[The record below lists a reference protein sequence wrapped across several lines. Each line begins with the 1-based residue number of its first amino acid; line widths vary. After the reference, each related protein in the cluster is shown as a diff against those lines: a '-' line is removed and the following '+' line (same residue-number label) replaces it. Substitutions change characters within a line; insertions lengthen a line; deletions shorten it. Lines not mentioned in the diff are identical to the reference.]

1 MLNLTKLE
9 KEKILKYLYK
19 NYQNI
24 NFDNIDKDDFF
35 KKNTGLNFFEKEE
48 LLLAVSSLVF
58 EDLDKNFLKE
68 TKSNINKITKTNDK
82 ISFLLNKR
90 FQLEARNKNL
100 IKKIFIHLIRN
111 NNSNKVLNY
120 IYSVAD
126 IIWKI
131 SSDRSVDFNYYT
143 KRLILSSVYL
153 KILILIFYRDNLTNK
168 DIELEIQKSL
178 EHIKLVSQF
187 KIKFNFLK
195 NVKEFFS
202 LFLFKKLVAVFKL
215 F

>member
-9 KEKILKYLYK
+9 KEKILKYFYK

-35 KKNTGLNFFEKEE
+35 KKNTRLNFFEKEE

-153 KILILIFYRDNLTNK
+153 KILILIFYRDNLTEK
-168 DIELEIQKSL
+168 DIEVEIQKSL

-202 LFLFKKLVAVFKL
+202 LFSIQKAGRGF
-215 F
+215 

>member
-9 KEKILKYLYK
+9 KEKILKYFYK

-35 KKNTGLNFFEKEE
+35 KKNTRLNFFEKEE

-90 FQLEARNKNL
+90 FQLEAINKNL
-100 IKKIFIHLIRN
+100 IKKIFIHLIKN

-153 KILILIFYRDNLTNK
+153 KILILIFYRDNLTEK

-195 NVKEFFS
+195 NIKEFFS
-202 LFLFKKLVAVFKL
+202 LFLIQKAGRGF
-215 F
+215 

>member
-9 KEKILKYLYK
+9 KEKILKYFYK

-24 NFDNIDKDDFF
+24 NFDNFDKDDFF

-90 FQLEARNKNL
+90 FQLEARNNNL
-100 IKKIFIHLIRN
+100 IKKIFIHLIKN

-153 KILILIFYRDNLTNK
+153 KILILIFYRDNLTDK

-202 LFLFKKLVAVFKL
+202 LFSIQKAGRGF
-215 F
+215 

>member
-9 KEKILKYLYK
+9 KEKILKYFYK

-58 EDLDKNFLKE
+58 EDLEKNFLKE

-100 IKKIFIHLIRN
+100 IKKIFIHLIKN

-153 KILILIFYRDNLTNK
+153 KILILIFYRDNLTDK
-168 DIELEIQKSL
+168 DIEVEIQKSL

-195 NVKEFFS
+195 NVKEFLS
-202 LFLFKKLVAVFKL
+202 LFSIQKAGRGF
-215 F
+215 

>member
-9 KEKILKYLYK
+9 KEKILKYFYK

-58 EDLDKNFLKE
+58 EDLEKNFLKE

-100 IKKIFIHLIRN
+100 IKKIFIHLIKN

-143 KRLILSSVYL
+143 KRLILSSVYS
-153 KILILIFYRDNLTNK
+153 KILILIFYRDNLTDK
-168 DIELEIQKSL
+168 DIEVEIQKSL

-195 NVKEFFS
+195 NVKEFLS
-202 LFLFKKLVAVFKL
+202 LFSIQKAGRGF
-215 F
+215 

>member
-1 MLNLTKLE
+1 MLNLNKLE
-9 KEKILKYLYK
+9 KEKILKYFYK

-24 NFDNIDKDDFF
+24 NLDHIDKDDFF
-35 KKNTGLNFFEKEE
+35 QKNTGLNFFEKEE

-90 FQLEARNKNL
+90 FQLEKRNKNL
-100 IKKIFIHLIRN
+100 IKKIFIHLIKN
-111 NNSNKVLNY
+111 NNPNKVLNY

-131 SSDRSVDFNYYT
+131 SNDRSVDFNYYT

-153 KILILIFYRDNLTNK
+153 KILILIFYRDNLTDK
-168 DIELEIQKSL
+168 DIEVEIQKSL

-202 LFLFKKLVAVFKL
+202 FFSMQKVGRGF
-215 F
+215 

>member
-9 KEKILKYLYK
+9 KEKILKYFYK

-48 LLLAVSSLVF
+48 LLLAVSSLAF

-90 FQLEARNKNL
+90 FQLEARNNNL
-100 IKKIFIHLIRN
+100 IKKIFIHLIKN
-111 NNSNKVLNY
+111 NNSNKLLNY

-153 KILILIFYRDNLTNK
+153 KILILIFYRDNLTDK
-168 DIELEIQKSL
+168 DIEVEIQKSL

-202 LFLFKKLVAVFKL
+202 LFSIQKAGRGF
-215 F
+215 

>member
-9 KEKILKYLYK
+9 KEKILKYFYK

-35 KKNTGLNFFEKEE
+35 KKNTRLNFFEKEE
-48 LLLAVSSLVF
+48 LLLEVSSLVF

-100 IKKIFIHLIRN
+100 IKKIFIHLIKN

-153 KILILIFYRDNLTNK
+153 KILILIFYRDNLTDK
-168 DIELEIQKSL
+168 DIEVEIQKSL

-202 LFLFKKLVAVFKL
+202 LFSIQKAGRGF
-215 F
+215 

>member
-9 KEKILKYLYK
+9 KEKILKYFYK

-100 IKKIFIHLIRN
+100 IKKIFIHLIKN

-153 KILILIFYRDNLTNK
+153 KILILIFYRDNLTDK

-202 LFLFKKLVAVFKL
+202 LFSIQKAGRGF
-215 F
+215 

>member
-9 KEKILKYLYK
+9 KEKILKYFYK

-100 IKKIFIHLIRN
+100 IKKIFIHLIKN

-153 KILILIFYRDNLTNK
+153 KILILIFYRDNLTEK

-195 NVKEFFS
+195 NIKEFFS
-202 LFLFKKLVAVFKL
+202 LFSIQKAGRGF
-215 F
+215 

>member
-58 EDLDKNFLKE
+58 EDLDKNFSKE

-100 IKKIFIHLIRN
+100 IKKIFIHLIKN

-153 KILILIFYRDNLTNK
+153 KILILIFYRDNLTDK

-202 LFLFKKLVAVFKL
+202 LFSIQKAGRGF
-215 F
+215 

>member
-35 KKNTGLNFFEKEE
+35 KKNTGLNFFEKKE

-100 IKKIFIHLIRN
+100 IKKIFIHLIKN

-153 KILILIFYRDNLTNK
+153 KILILIFYRDNLTDK
-168 DIELEIQKSL
+168 DIEVEIKKSL

-202 LFLFKKLVAVFKL
+202 LFSIQKAGRGF
-215 F
+215 

>member
-90 FQLEARNKNL
+90 FQFEARNKNL
-100 IKKIFIHLIRN
+100 IKKIFIHLIKN

-153 KILILIFYRDNLTNK
+153 KILILIFYRDNLTDK
-168 DIELEIQKSL
+168 DIEVEIQKSL

-202 LFLFKKLVAVFKL
+202 LFSIQKAGRGF
-215 F
+215 

>member
-9 KEKILKYLYK
+9 KEKILKYFYK

-35 KKNTGLNFFEKEE
+35 KKNTRLNFFEKEE

-153 KILILIFYRDNLTNK
+153 KILILIFYRDNLTEK
-168 DIELEIQKSL
+168 DIKLEIQKSL

-202 LFLFKKLVAVFKL
+202 LFSIQKAGRGF
-215 F
+215 

>member
-9 KEKILKYLYK
+9 KEKILKYFYK

-35 KKNTGLNFFEKEE
+35 KKNTRLNFFEKEE

-68 TKSNINKITKTNDK
+68 TKFNINKITKTNDK

-90 FQLEARNKNL
+90 FQLEARNNNL
-100 IKKIFIHLIRN
+100 IKKIFIHLIKN

-153 KILILIFYRDNLTNK
+153 KILILIFYRDNLTDK

-187 KIKFNFLK
+187 KIKFNFLN

-202 LFLFKKLVAVFKL
+202 LFSIQKAGRGF
-215 F
+215 

>member
-9 KEKILKYLYK
+9 KEKILKYFYK

-35 KKNTGLNFFEKEE
+35 KKNTRLNFFEKEE
-48 LLLAVSSLVF
+48 LLLEVSSLVF

-90 FQLEARNKNL
+90 FQLESRNKNL
-100 IKKIFIHLIRN
+100 IKKIFIHLIKN

-153 KILILIFYRDNLTNK
+153 KILILIFYRDNLTEK

-202 LFLFKKLVAVFKL
+202 LFSIQKAGRGF
-215 F
+215 

>member
-19 NYQNI
+19 KYQNI

-100 IKKIFIHLIRN
+100 IKKIFIHLIKN

-153 KILILIFYRDNLTNK
+153 KILILIFYRDNLTDK

-202 LFLFKKLVAVFKL
+202 LFSIQKAGRGF
-215 F
+215 

>member
-19 NYQNI
+19 KYQNI

-153 KILILIFYRDNLTNK
+153 KILILIFYRDNLTDK
-168 DIELEIQKSL
+168 DIEVEIQKSL

-202 LFLFKKLVAVFKL
+202 LFSIQKAGRGF
-215 F
+215 

>member
-9 KEKILKYLYK
+9 KEKILKYFYK

-35 KKNTGLNFFEKEE
+35 KKNTKLNFFEKEE

-153 KILILIFYRDNLTNK
+153 KILILIFYRDNLTDK
-168 DIELEIQKSL
+168 DIEVEIQKSL

-202 LFLFKKLVAVFKL
+202 LFSIQKAGRGF
-215 F
+215 

>member
-58 EDLDKNFLKE
+58 ENLDKNFLKE

-100 IKKIFIHLIRN
+100 IKKIFIHLIKN

-153 KILILIFYRDNLTNK
+153 KILILIFYRDNLTDK
-168 DIELEIQKSL
+168 DIEVEIQKSL

-202 LFLFKKLVAVFKL
+202 LFSIQKAGRGF
-215 F
+215 

>member
-9 KEKILKYLYK
+9 KEKILKYFYK

-35 KKNTGLNFFEKEE
+35 KKNTRLNFFEKEE

-90 FQLEARNKNL
+90 FQLEGRNKNL

-153 KILILIFYRDNLTNK
+153 KILILIFYRDNLTEK

-202 LFLFKKLVAVFKL
+202 LFSIQKAGRGF
-215 F
+215 

>member
-9 KEKILKYLYK
+9 KEEILKYFYK

-35 KKNTGLNFFEKEE
+35 KKNTRLNFFEKEE

-153 KILILIFYRDNLTNK
+153 KILILIFYRDNLTEK

-202 LFLFKKLVAVFKL
+202 LFSIQKAGRGF
-215 F
+215 

>member
-9 KEKILKYLYK
+9 KEKILKYFYK

-35 KKNTGLNFFEKEE
+35 KKNTRLNFFEKEE

-68 TKSNINKITKTNDK
+68 TKFNINKITKTNDK

-153 KILILIFYRDNLTNK
+153 KSLILIFYRDNLTEK

-195 NVKEFFS
+195 NIKEFFS
-202 LFLFKKLVAVFKL
+202 LFLIQKAGRGF
-215 F
+215 

>member
-9 KEKILKYLYK
+9 KEKILKYFYK

-35 KKNTGLNFFEKEE
+35 KKNTRLNFFEKEE

-143 KRLILSSVYL
+143 KRLTLSSVYL

-202 LFLFKKLVAVFKL
+202 LFSIQKAGRGF
-215 F
+215 

>member
-9 KEKILKYLYK
+9 KEKILKYFYK

-153 KILILIFYRDNLTNK
+153 KILILIFYRDNLTEK

-202 LFLFKKLVAVFKL
+202 LFSMQKAGRGF
-215 F
+215 

>member
-9 KEKILKYLYK
+9 KEKILKYFYK

-153 KILILIFYRDNLTNK
+153 KILILIFYRDNLTDK
-168 DIELEIQKSL
+168 DIEVEIQKSL

-202 LFLFKKLVAVFKL
+202 LFSIQKAGRGF
-215 F
+215 

>member
-58 EDLDKNFLKE
+58 ENLDKNFLKE

-100 IKKIFIHLIRN
+100 IKKIFIHLIKN

-131 SSDRSVDFNYYT
+131 SNDRSVDFNYYT

-153 KILILIFYRDNLTNK
+153 KILILIFYRDNLTDK
-168 DIELEIQKSL
+168 DIEVEIQKSL

-202 LFLFKKLVAVFKL
+202 LFFIQKAGRGF
-215 F
+215 

>member
-9 KEKILKYLYK
+9 KEKILKYFYK

-35 KKNTGLNFFEKEE
+35 KKNTRLNFFEKEE

-90 FQLEARNKNL
+90 FQLEARNNNL
-100 IKKIFIHLIRN
+100 IKKIFIHLIKN
-111 NNSNKVLNY
+111 NNSNKLLNY

-153 KILILIFYRDNLTNK
+153 KILILIFSRDNLTEK

-202 LFLFKKLVAVFKL
+202 LFSIQKAGRGF
-215 F
+215 